1 MHVFQ
6 HRAGATATDQRGR
19 LVAQLKHSPE
29 AGGRRW
35 LRMVPGDL
43 PGHET
48 ASSPGVR
55 TLPRNPPSQAPS
67 GKARPLGP
75 LSPKPSRHS
84 LAAGLCAP
92 HSLRGAGSG
101 ASSQEPV
108 EGTHPNAIPQTSAVP
123 QDRRP
128 SRCLHGRLLQLDSP
142 PLRVWPPQLNH
153 PHLGCYPSQR
163 GNSWVAVGPAGGAF
177 DLGDGSEKPEFSAQC

>member
-142 PLRVWPPQLNH
+142 PLQVWPPPTQSSTPGLL
-153 PHLGCYPSQR
+153 PQPAWEFLGSC
-163 GNSWVAVGPAGGAF
+163 GPGWRR
-177 DLGDGSEKPEFSAQC
+177 L